1 MVRLRCTWRASYV
14 VWRTW
19 IQERGCDLRRR
30 LPSSHHPVSWLNF
43 APYLQRIRGFTMIR
57 YIHRLFTY
65 LLTYLLTCLLMNTP
79 TYLYMIREI
88 SLTTVKSTMSSCALI
103 FGNIFRLLTRKN
115 INSIIIIELIFF
127 RVSRRNILPKIN
139 AYKQYYVRKQ
149 ELAYPSSAIIAATY

>member
-1 MVRLRCTWRASYV
+1 
-14 VWRTW
+14 
-19 IQERGCDLRRR
+19 
-30 LPSSHHPVSWLNF
+30 
-43 APYLQRIRGFTMIR
+43 MIR